1 MNGFV
6 KGIVYSAIA
15 GMATGL
21 GALPFLLIK
30 KKVNERFIDSA
41 LGFAAGVMLAASAF
55 SLVIPAMEMGGP
67 IRFAIGFM
75 LGGLMVDLIDKFIP
89 HEHFTKGHE
98 GLESR
103 RVKGIWL
110 FVIAI
115 TIHNFPEGMA
125 VGVSGFTPHAFSIA
139 LAIGIQNIPEGAAV
153 AASLINAKYT
163 PLKAF
168 WISFLTGLVEIVGG
182 LFGAIVVSFSSILM
196 PYLMALAAGAMIFV
210 ISDEILPE
218 THLKGKE
225 RLTTYWV
232 LVGFTCMAI
241 LDLILG

>member
-6 KGIVYSAIA
+6 KGTVYSAIA

-55 SLVIPAMEMGGP
+55 SLVIPAMELGGP
-67 IRFAIGFM
+67 LRFAIGFM
-75 LGGLMVDLIDKFIP
+75 LGGLMVDLIDKFVP
-89 HEHFTKGHE
+89 HEHFTKGYE

-103 RVKGIWL
+103 RLKGIWL

-125 VGVSGFTPHAFSIA
+125 VGVSGFTPQAFSIA

-232 LVGFTCMAI
+232 LVGFTCMAV

>member
-75 LGGLMVDLIDKFIP
+75 LGGLMVDLIDKFVP

-103 RVKGIWL
+103 RLKGIWL

-168 WISFLTGLVEIVGG
+168 SISFLTGLVEIVGG

-232 LVGFTCMAI
+232 LVGFMCMAV

>member
-1 MNGFV
+1 
-6 KGIVYSAIA
+6 
-15 GMATGL
+15 MATGL

-55 SLVIPAMEMGGP
+55 SLVIPAMELGGP

-75 LGGLMVDLIDKFIP
+75 LGGLIVDLIDKFVP

-103 RVKGIWL
+103 RLKGIWL

-153 AASLINAKYT
+153 AASLVNAKYT

-232 LVGFTCMAI
+232 LVGFTCMAV

>member
-1 MNGFV
+1 MNGLSR
-6 KGIVYSAIA
+6 GILYSAVA

-21 GALPFLLIK
+21 GALPFLFIK
-30 KKVNERFIDSA
+30 KAASEKFIDSS

-55 SLVIPAMEMGGP
+55 SLVIPSMELGGP
-67 IRFAIGFM
+67 IKFAVGFM
-75 LGGLMVDLIDKFIP
+75 LGGLMVDLIDKFVP
-89 HEHFTKGHE
+89 HEHFMKGHE

-103 RVKGIWL
+103 RLKGIWL

-125 VGVSGFTPHAFSIA
+125 VGVSGFTPHAFSVA
-139 LAIGIQNIPEGAAV
+139 MAIGIQNIPEGAAV
-153 AASLINAKYT
+153 AASLINAKYS
-163 PLKAF
+163 PMKAF
-168 WISFLTGLVEIVGG
+168 AVSFLTGLVEIVGG
-182 LFGAIVVSFSSILM
+182 AIGAIITRFSSLLM
-196 PYLMALAAGAMIFV
+196 PYLMALAAGAMVFV
-210 ISDEILPE
+210 ISDEIIPE

-232 LVGFTCMAI
+232 LVGFTCMSV

>member
-1 MNGFV
+1 MNGLS
-6 KGIVYSAIA
+6 KGILYSAVA

-21 GALPFLLIK
+21 GAIPFLFIK
-30 KKVNERFIDSA
+30 KTANERFIDGA

-55 SLVIPAMEMGGP
+55 SLVIPSMELGGP
-67 IRFAIGFM
+67 IRFAIGFI
-75 LGGLMVDLIDKFIP
+75 LGGFMVDLIDKLVP
-89 HEHFTKGHE
+89 HEHFMKGHE
-98 GLESR
+98 GLESHR
-103 RVKGIWL
+103 LKGIWL
-110 FVIAI
+110 FVMAI

-125 VGVSGFTPHAFSIA
+125 VGVSGFTPHAFSVA

-163 PLKAF
+163 PMKAF
-168 WISFLTGLVEIVGG
+168 LVSFLTGLVEIIGG
-182 LFGAIVVSFSSILM
+182 TIGAIITRFSSILM

-210 ISDEILPE
+210 ISDEIIPE
-218 THLKGKE
+218 THLRGKE

-232 LVGFTCMAI
+232 LIGFTCMSV

>member
-6 KGIVYSAIA
+6 KGIVYSALA

-21 GALPFLLIK
+21 GALPFLFIK
-30 KKVNERFIDSA
+30 KKVNERFIDSS

-55 SLVIPAMEMGGP
+55 SLVIPAMELGGP

-75 LGGLMVDLIDKFIP
+75 LGGLIVDLIDKFVP

-103 RVKGIWL
+103 RLKGIWL

-232 LVGFTCMAI
+232 LVGFTCMAA
-241 LDLILG
+241 LDLIMG